1 MSPHPDRRSRAELP
15 VLFFVHGL
23 GLGAAAS
30 DRIAELLDGTVR
42 VQGIDLPGFGLAAD
56 AVPLGLEDS
65 VAFVE
70 RRIGEHGAT
79 QWGLAGH
86 SMGGKIAALVAARA
100 VSGESGLFGLRGLV
114 LLAASPL
121 RPEPMDEERRT
132 EMLAWADGA
141 TIGDEHAETFIG
153 ANTAEGF
160 AGAERELAVSL
171 ASRTASEAWRGWLE
185 RGSREDW
192 QARVPVS
199 PVPTLILSGAEDGD
213 DLGSAAQAR
222 LNAPQYEHTQQSV
235 VEGAGHLLM
244 LEQPAAVAELIAGF
258 WRERVENGPA
268 VPAPVARIIAS
279 PRTSARTRGVLARRA
294 LADPVASDPLALSAA
309 QLTTLRMLAAHVV
322 PQEEPR
328 IDLAVRVDRQLS
340 RGDGDGWRPADLP
353 DDADAYRLALD
364 GLSAWAELAEEE
376 RAPALDR
383 IADGSTAVDGLT
395 GEQMASW
402 FEDARVDL
410 VRQWLAHPATM
421 ARIGFDGFA
430 NGGDGARVHG
440 FSELRAGSRET
451 WEPTP
456 VPTMDEE
463 TR

>member
-1 MSPHPDRRSRAELP
+1 MTTHPDRRSREDLP

-23 GLGAAAS
+23 GLGAAAAG
-30 DRIAELLDGTVR
+30 RIAELLRDTVR
-42 VQGIDLPGFGLAAD
+42 VQGIDLPGFGAAAD
-56 AVPLGLEDS
+56 ATPLGLEDS

-70 RRIGEHGAT
+70 RRIGEHSAA

-100 VSGESGLFGLRGLV
+100 LSGQSGLFGLRGLV

-121 RPEPMDEERRT
+121 RPEPMDEERRRD
-132 EMLAWADGA
+132 MLAWTDGPS
-141 TIGDEHAETFIG
+141 IGDEHAETFVE
-153 ANTAEGF
+153 ANAAEGF
-160 AGAERELAVSL
+160 AGPARALAVSL
-171 ASRTASEAWRGWLE
+171 VAGTASEAWRSWLE

-213 DLGSAAQAR
+213 DLGAAAQAR
-222 LNAPQYEHTQQSV
+222 LNAPQYEHAQQAI

-244 LEQPAAVAELIAGF
+244 LEQPTAVAELIAGF
-258 WRERVENGPA
+258 WRERVENGPS
-268 VPAPVARIIAS
+268 VPAAVARTIAS

-294 LADPVASDPLALSAA
+294 LADPIASDPLALTAG
-309 QLTTLRMLAAHVV
+309 QLATLRTLAEHVV
-322 PQEEPR
+322 PQDGPR

-340 RGDGDGWRPADLP
+340 RGEGDGWRPADLP
-353 DDADAYRLALD
+353 DDAGAYRLALD
-364 GLSAWAELAEEE
+364 GLRGWAELPEAE
-376 RAPALDR
+376 RSAALEG

-395 GEQMASW
+395 GAQLSSW

-430 NGGDGARVHG
+430 NGGDGARLQG
-440 FSELRAGSRET
+440 FTELRAGSREA
-451 WEPTP
+451 WEPIAAT
-456 VPTMDEE
+456 TTEEE

>member
-1 MSPHPDRRSRAELP
+1 MSTLPDRSRADLP

-23 GLGAAAS
+23 GLGAAAA
-30 DRIAELLDGTVR
+30 DRIAGLLDGTLR
-42 VQGIDLPGFGLAAD
+42 VQGIDLPGFGAAAD
-56 AVPLGLEDS
+56 AVPLGVEDS

-79 QWGLAGH
+79 RWGLAGH

-100 VSGESGLFGLRGLV
+100 LSGESGLFGLRGLV

-121 RPEPMDEERRT
+121 RPEPMDESRRA
-132 EMLAWADGA
+132 EMLGWADGPR
-141 TIGDEHAETFIG
+141 IGLEHAETFVE

-160 AGAERELAVSL
+160 AGPERELAVSL
-171 ASRTASEAWRGWLE
+171 AARTASEAWRGWLE

-213 DLGSAAQAR
+213 DLGAAAQAR
-222 LNAPQYEHTQQSV
+222 MNAPQYEHAQQAT

-268 VPAPVARIIAS
+268 VPEAVARTIAS

-294 LADPVASDPLALSAA
+294 LADPVASDPLALTAG
-309 QLTTLRMLAAHVV
+309 QLATLRTLAEHVV

-340 RGDGDGWRPADLP
+340 RGEGDGWRPADLP
-353 DDADAYRLALD
+353 DDVAAYRIALD
-364 GLSAWAELAEEE
+364 GLQGWAGLPEQE
-376 RAPALDR
+376 RASALER
-383 IADGSTAVDGLT
+383 IADGSTAVDGLS
-395 GEQMASW
+395 GEQLASW

-440 FSELRAGSRET
+440 FTELRAGSRET

-456 VPTMDEE
+456 APTTDEE